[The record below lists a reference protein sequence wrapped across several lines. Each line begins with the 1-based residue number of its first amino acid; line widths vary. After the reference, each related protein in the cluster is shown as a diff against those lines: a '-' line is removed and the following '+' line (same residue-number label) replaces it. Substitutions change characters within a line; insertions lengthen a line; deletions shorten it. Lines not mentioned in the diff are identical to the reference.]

1 MSEDFALQVRAYAA
15 SNQLPVPHAVRQFK
29 AKSGAQEAHECLRV
43 TDIHKAQVMLSDP
56 LMEKIYRVIWE
67 ITLGAQLADG
77 IDERTTAR
85 WINQSQDYFISRGRV
100 VLDPGYRRVK
110 SLGLDMGAGADGDS
124 EGVNN
129 KGAGEESAED
139 KEQSLPALLE
149 GQVLRPSEV
158 ELLTKHTQ
166 PPPLFT
172 ERSLVAKLEALAIG
186 RPATYAS
193 VIETIVKRGY
203 VERGGKSLI
212 FTPTPIGRAV
222 VIALRPLFSFLNFTY
237 TADAEAQFDLIADG
251 KSSYDSVIADAYRRL
266 TTEISQFNQQQLSSA
281 TVLAINAVEPI
292 KSPHNKPLS
301 TMSNTDQKSKS
312 ATKKSP
318 SVKKPAAD
326 KKSAQKQEPT
336 STMNSDKG
344 AVCPSCGEGRLSLR
358 TAKVGERAGSTFF
371 GYSKFPHCRYTEQLP
386 TRDKPTYN
394 IH

>member
-1 MSEDFALQVRAYAA
+1 M
-15 SNQLPVPHAVRQFK
+15 
-29 AKSGAQEAHECLRV
+29 
-43 TDIHKAQVMLSDP
+43 
-56 LMEKIYRVIWE
+56 
-67 ITLGAQLADG
+67 
-77 IDERTTAR
+77 
-85 WINQSQDYFISRGRV
+85 
-100 VLDPGYRRVK
+100 
-110 SLGLDMGAGADGDS
+110 
-124 EGVNN
+124 
-129 KGAGEESAED
+129 
-139 KEQSLPALLE
+139 
-149 GQVLRPSEV
+149 

-301 TMSNTDQKSKS
+301 TMSNTDQNPNPPLKI
-312 ATKKSP
+312 
-318 SVKKPAAD
+318 
-326 KKSAQKQEPT
+326 
-336 STMNSDKG
+336 
-344 AVCPSCGEGRLSLR
+344 AVC
-358 TAKVGERAGSTFF
+358 
-371 GYSKFPHCRYTEQLP
+371 
-386 TRDKPTYN
+386 
-394 IH
+394 